1 MERVFLEKLGAE
13 IQGLVREIEDFA
25 ATEIQVRPTP
35 IPTSKYARSP
45 KAITLMASEHGATL
59 LCRDAGDFQP
69 QAVLHELL
77 HLRRYWID
85 FVPQILPIDDPGGEK
100 IKLANQIENTL
111 EHLVIVPQEHKYG
124 FESYAFY
131 TETTSEHWQ
140 AYPWPGISEPWARRK
155 NCLLTWLT
163 THLLVRDPAI
173 ERLAWRCA
181 DAEGLLTE
189 AEKFSEKIGRVL
201 NSKEHCISTTIRF
214 LQIPRHEA
222 TMAYLDIR
230 NKNLLSK
237 PIPEH

>member
-1 MERVFLEKLGAE
+1 MESSFLEKLGTD
-13 IQGLVREIEDFA
+13 IQCLVEEIENFS

-35 IPTSKYARSP
+35 TPTSESAQSP
-45 KAITLMASEHGATL
+45 KAIALIASEYGATL
-59 LCRDAGDFQP
+59 LCRDAGDFRP

-85 FVPQILPIDDPGGEK
+85 FVPQILAIDDPDGDK

-111 EHLVIVPQEHKYG
+111 EHLIIVPQEREYG
-124 FESYAFY
+124 FEPYAFY
-131 TETTSEHWQ
+131 TETTRKNWQ
-140 AYPWPGISEPWARRK
+140 AYPWPAISEPWARRK

-163 THLLVRDPAI
+163 TRLLVSDPAI
-173 ERLAWRCA
+173 ERLARKCA
-181 DAEGLLTE
+181 NEEGLLTE

-201 NSKEHCISTTIRF
+201 NSKEQCISTTIRF
-214 LQIPRHEA
+214 LRIPRHEA

-230 NKNLLSK
+230 NKRLVNK